1 MRFISRAA
9 LLATTVGSLA
19 AGPAFA
25 APPIWESSFGS
36 ILTAL
41 TGQDDDTDSASLS
54 FNFPYLGTD
63 YTTVYVGTNGCIQ
76 LGSLGTDND
85 IDYDHWDYFEEFI
98 NDAAPEICPLNTDLD
113 LSTTGTIHFND
124 LGDHAVFTWNGVGTD
139 QDETALSTFQV
150 QIWNTG
156 RIVFGYNG
164 ILNGPGE
171 NLLVSL
177 NEGIVTGI
185 TLSDNVDPGPIDLN
199 SAPLATGPTA
209 YERWC
214 YDTANS
220 CGIGGVDT
228 GLPGPTNLAFDLD
241 QQNVIFDPIVRGSGF
256 NVSSTFNAPQVV
268 PTLSQWGL
276 FLLGGLMALV
286 AIFANRKRNA
296 V

>member
-1 MRFISRAA
+1 MQFFSKTA
-9 LLATTVGSLA
+9 LLAATVGSLA
-19 AGPAFA
+19 AGPALA

-36 ILTAL
+36 ILASL
-41 TGQDDDTDSASLS
+41 TGEDDDTTSVSLG
-54 FNFPYLGTD
+54 FNFPYLGTN
-63 YTTVYVGTNGCIQ
+63 YTTIYVGTNGCIQ
-76 LGSLGTDND
+76 LGSLGTDLD
-85 IDYDHWDYFEEFI
+85 IDYDHWEYFEEFI
-98 NDAAPEICPLNTDLD
+98 DDAAPEICPLNTDLD

-171 NLLVSL
+171 NPLVSL

-185 TLSDNVDPGPIDLN
+185 TLSNNVDPGPIDLN
-199 SAPLATGPTA
+199 GAPLTTGPTA
-209 YERWC
+209 YQRWC
-214 YDTANS
+214 YDAANS

-241 QQNVIFDPIVRGSGF
+241 QQNVIFDPIVGGRGF
-256 NVSSTFNAPQVV
+256 NVSSSFNTPQVV

-276 FLLGGLMALV
+276 LLLGGLMALV
-286 AIFANRKRNA
+286 GLAANRKRNA
-296 V
+296 I